1 MHRSSSSSRVSNEL
15 FINSS
20 SPSQSQSSNQ
30 QSSQTVPL
38 NLQQLPTCN
47 PLSHAAKKER
57 SRLRS
62 AENSIH
68 IIPLLLVLCAIILSF
83 FVLSFFGSF
92 PAQNQRFEDCLQNQE
107 SSPLWCEEFLAS
119 KLELEDFNSPQ
130 NNWCT

>member
-57 SRLRS
+57 IKGLKIACKIKSLRL
-62 AENSIH
+62 
-68 IIPLLLVLCAIILSF
+68 
-83 FVLSFFGSF
+83 FGARNF
-92 PAQNQRFEDCLQNQE
+92 LLQNW
-107 SSPLWCEEFLAS
+107 SWRTSIPHKTTGVHNL
-119 KLELEDFNSPQ
+119 
-130 NNWCT
+130 